1 MLAIAKDYVEK
12 MIAETS
18 GRKALLMDSET
29 LMMVSLVFSRTSLL
43 QKEVFLIGT
52 IDNIPEEK
60 LTHLKVIVLC
70 RNTDRNVS
78 LLCRELSE
86 QPKFAQYNL
95 CKLPLIFIN

>member
-12 MIAETS
+12 MVAETS

-52 IDNIPEEK
+52 LDNIPDEK
-60 LTHLKVIVLC
+60 LTHLKVIVFC
-70 RNTDRNVS
+70 RNTDRNIS
-78 LLCRELSE
+78 TICREIAD

-95 CKLPLIFIN
+95 CKSFLDR